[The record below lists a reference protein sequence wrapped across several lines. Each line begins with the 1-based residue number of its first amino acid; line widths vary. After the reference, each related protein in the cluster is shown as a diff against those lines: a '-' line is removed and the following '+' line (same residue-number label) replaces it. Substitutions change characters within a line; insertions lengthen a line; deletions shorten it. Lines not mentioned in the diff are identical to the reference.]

1 MRIGRVVGTV
11 VATRKHAALTGAP
24 LMLVELGGASRA
36 PAILAVDAVQAGVG
50 ATVLVV
56 IEGRAA
62 ATALRQRRA
71 PVDAA
76 IVGLVDQVEQP

>member
-1 MRIGRVVGTV
+1 M
-11 VATRKHAALTGAP
+11 ATRKHAALKGAP
-24 LMLVELGGASRA
+24 LMLVELGGATRV
-36 PAILAVDAVQAGVG
+36 PVVLAVDAVQAGVG

-56 IEGRAA
+56 VEGRAA
-62 ATALRQRRA
+62 ATVVRRRRA